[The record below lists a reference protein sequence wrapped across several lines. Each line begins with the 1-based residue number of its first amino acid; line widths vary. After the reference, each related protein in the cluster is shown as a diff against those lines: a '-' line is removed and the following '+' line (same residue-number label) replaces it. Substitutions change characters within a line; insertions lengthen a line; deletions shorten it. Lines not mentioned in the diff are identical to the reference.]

1 MENKEFDL
9 LENINLTEEN
19 KKYFDEQKEVSRYII
34 KLIKRRIELKMSQR
48 DLAEKTGIKQ
58 PMIARIESFD
68 SVPRF
73 DTILKIVKALGLNI
87 DFVK

>member
-1 MENKEFDL
+1 MGNKEFDL
-9 LENINLTEEN
+9 FENINLTEEN
-19 KKYFDEQKEVSRYII
+19 EKYFDEQKEVSRYII

-58 PMIARIESFD
+58 PMIARIESFY
-68 SVPRF
+68 STPRF
-73 DTILKIVKALGLNI
+73 DTLLKIVKALGLNI